1 MKPLRPP
8 LSLFRGDERTR
19 GAEVECSKTF
29 MIPERRYAARK
40 KTQTINNQRPTNRI
54 WILKYYTGVKHEWRE
69 KDKREVK
76 D

>member
-40 KTQTINNQRPTNRI
+40 KNTD
-54 WILKYYTGVKHEWRE
+54 
-69 KDKREVK
+69 DKQPAANESYIDIKVLYRSET
-76 D
+76 